1 MRAVLPTPRRGG
13 APTGCPELTWHRSYT
28 AGLLVVALFLVYLQR
43 NNGSF
48 DSIQALGISNAAL
61 PLALVAVGETFV
73 ILTNGIDL
81 SVGSIV
87 TLSNVTVAVLASHGQ
102 GVLGLVLAV
111 GIGAGAGLANGLIVS
126 YLRIAPLIATLA
138 TSSIFLGFALI
149 ILASPGGTVPT
160 WLPDWTS
167 GQRGESIGGSRS
179 LRSGSLLAMAVGW
192 IILRRTPFGIDLQAL
207 GGSES
212 ASRSAG
218 INVTRVRIL
227 AYVAAG
233 VCSSLAGIVLAG
245 LTQSRRP
252 DDRRRLPAR
261 RDRRRGDRR
270 HEPRRGRRHD
280 PGTVLGAIALSLL
293 SAVLLVS
300 GISTNYQYIVT
311 GAIVIGALL
320 AHSMQSKLV
329 ARAAKTIALRG
340 RRGRSLTA
348 MRQARS
354 YVRPMEVVDP
364 VRARRGGALRRADQG
379 AGLPLDRPPDRALD
393 HGGLPR
399 DHRDRPDARA
409 AARRHR
415 PVGAVHDQPRG
426 GATSPASSSRA

>member
-1 MRAVLPTPRRGG
+1 MPRAS
-13 APTGCPELTWHRSYT
+13 WHRSYT

-87 TLSNVTVAVLASHGQ
+87 TLSNVTVAVLASHDQ

-138 TSSIFLGFALI
+138 TSSIFLGFALM
-149 ILASPGGTVPT
+149 ILESPGGTVPA

-167 GQRGESIGGSRS
+167 GQRGEIPIWAFEIPIAAIW
-179 LRSGSLLAMAVGW
+179 LLLLIAVGW
-192 IILRRTPFGIDLQAL
+192 ILLRRTPFGIDVQAL

-218 INVTRVRIL
+218 ISVTRVRIL

-245 LTQSRRP
+245 LTQS
-252 DDRRRLPAR
+252 
-261 RDRRRGDRR
+261 GD
-270 HEPRRGRRHD
+270 PTIGAVYLLD
-280 PGTVLGAIALSLL
+280 AIAAVVIGGTSLAGGVGTITGSVLGAIALSLL

-320 AHSMQSKLV
+320 AHSMQAKLV
-329 ARAAKTIALRG
+329 ARAAK
-340 RRGRSLTA
+340 RSRFAAETA
-348 MRQARS
+348 
-354 YVRPMEVVDP
+354 
-364 VRARRGGALRRADQG
+364 
-379 AGLPLDRPPDRALD
+379 
-393 HGGLPR
+393 
-399 DHRDRPDARA
+399 
-409 AARRHR
+409 
-415 PVGAVHDQPRG
+415 
-426 GATSPASSSRA
+426 